1 LFSFDYNEGILVAL
15 ISDELKFLERTFY
28 DCSFWMISWTEDLSV
43 MTGVIISDFLFISDK
58 LGLFYSAS
66 FFYISTLITV

>member
-1 LFSFDYNEGILVAL
+1 
-15 ISDELKFLERTFY
+15 
-28 DCSFWMISWTEDLSV
+28 

-58 LGLFYSAS
+58 LGLCYSGS